1 MDNREAI
8 GIRDASFELTTVG
21 DLIKRGVLE
30 RPIDGNHGEIHP
42 KSADFVSEG
51 VPFVMASDLKNG
63 RVEYGQC
70 AFITE
75 RQAESLRKG
84 FAKNGDVLLTHKAT
98 IGETAIVAYDKHPY
112 IMLTPQVTYY
122 RVKDK
127 AALSNR
133 YLKAYFDSSLFQQTL
148 QMLASSGST
157 RAYLGI
163 TEQHRLP
170 IILPPP
176 EKQEKIAAILGTI
189 DDLIAINQRRI
200 ALLESMTEEIYREW
214 FVRLR
219 FPGYTVSSFDKGL
232 PKGWSSTPLGQ
243 LIGETKRPVKK
254 SDLAGHTRYVG
265 LEHIS
270 RKSVALTMHGA
281 PESVESDKL
290 AFFAGDIL
298 FSKIRPYLHKVALA
312 HFDGICSTDTLVLSP
327 KRQDFR
333 EFALLTVFS
342 ETFIEIA
349 NTASKGTKMPRADWH
364 FLKQLRVSVP
374 SDPLLA
380 RFNTMV
386 KPMLDEIASLI
397 HLNETLGKQRDAL
410 LPRLIS
416 GKLRV
421 DALDIQFPPSMQP
434 PSEAA

>member
-1 MDNREAI
+1 MN
-8 GIRDASFELTTVG
+8 GWRDIKLKEVSEYVTVG
-21 DLIKRGVLE
+21 FVG
-30 RPIDGNHGEIHP
+30 
-42 KSADFVSEG
+42 SMADQYVEAG
-51 VPFVMASDLKNG
+51 VPFLRSLNIHPFRLNYNDLKYIPESFHDAIKKSKLRPGDVAIVRTGYPGTACVIPADLPDANCSDLVILRPGPDLNPHYIAA
-63 RVEYGQC
+63 VFNSSFGQ
-70 AFITE
+70 
-75 RQAESLRKG
+75 SLVG
-84 FAKNGDVLLTHKAT
+84 GNLVGAAQQHFNVTVAK
-98 IGETAIVAYDKHPY
+98 E
-112 IMLTPQVTYY
+112 
-122 RVKDK
+122 
-127 AALSNR
+127 
-133 YLKAYFDSSLFQQTL
+133 LKL
-148 QMLASSGST
+148 
-157 RAYLGI
+157 
-163 TEQHRLP
+163 RLP
-170 IILPPP
+170 PRA
-176 EKQEKIAAILGTI
+176 EQDKIAAVLVGLN
-189 DDLIAINQRRI
+189 DLIAINQRRI
-200 ALLESMTEEIYREW
+200 ALLESMAEEIYREW

-327 KRQDFR
+327 RRQDFR

-397 HLNETLGKQRDAL
+397 HLNETLAKQRDAL

>member
-1 MDNREAI
+1 MQAPI
-8 GIRDASFELTTVG
+8 LFS
-21 DLIKRGVLE
+21 DLIVETKDGEWGEGQEAPGHVLCDVIRGTDFAGLNAPSIELPQRWIPEHLVARKALE
-30 RPIDGNHGEIHP
+30 
-42 KSADFVSEG
+42 AD
-51 VPFVMASDLKNG
+51 DIL
-63 RVEYGQC
+63 
-70 AFITE
+70 I
-75 RQAESLRKG
+75 
-84 FAKNGDVLLTHKAT
+84 
-98 IGETAIVAYDKHPY
+98 ETAGGTAKQS
-112 IMLTPQVTYY
+112 TGRT
-122 RVKDK
+122 
-127 AALSNR
+127 ALVS
-133 YLKAYFDSSLFQQTL
+133 KEF
-148 QMLASSGST
+148 LASRGGRPVLCSSFARHLRVDRNKVHPVYLYYVLQALYASGYMGVFNLQHTGVARFQFTAFRTKT
-157 RAYLGI
+157 RLTLHESAA
-163 TEQHRLP
+163 QP
-170 IILPPP
+170 
-176 EKQEKIAAILGTI
+176 KIAAALKSY

-200 ALLESMTEEIYREW
+200 ALLESMAEEIYREW

-397 HLNETLGKQRDAL
+397 HLNETLAKQRDAL

>member
-1 MDNREAI
+1 
-8 GIRDASFELTTVG
+8 
-21 DLIKRGVLE
+21 
-30 RPIDGNHGEIHP
+30 
-42 KSADFVSEG
+42 
-51 VPFVMASDLKNG
+51 
-63 RVEYGQC
+63 
-70 AFITE
+70 
-75 RQAESLRKG
+75 
-84 FAKNGDVLLTHKAT
+84 
-98 IGETAIVAYDKHPY
+98 
-112 IMLTPQVTYY
+112 
-122 RVKDK
+122 
-127 AALSNR
+127 
-133 YLKAYFDSSLFQQTL
+133 
-148 QMLASSGST
+148 
-157 RAYLGI
+157 
-163 TEQHRLP
+163 
-170 IILPPP
+170 
-176 EKQEKIAAILGTI
+176 
-189 DDLIAINQRRI
+189 
-200 ALLESMTEEIYREW
+200 
-214 FVRLR
+214 
-219 FPGYTVSSFDKGL
+219 
-232 PKGWSSTPLGQ
+232 
-243 LIGETKRPVKK
+243 
-254 SDLAGHTRYVG
+254 
-265 LEHIS
+265 
-270 RKSVALTMHGA
+270 
-281 PESVESDKL
+281 
-290 AFFAGDIL
+290 
-298 FSKIRPYLHKVALA
+298 VALA